1 MLFQCNSLG
10 WTYDC
15 VPHFLLGPSS
25 NQNLFMLPG
34 IQEEPV
40 ASNLK
45 VRTFTNNNNT
55 NLCDLD
61 NWIILDVSKN
71 NYFRCQ

>member
-1 MLFQCNSLG
+1 
-10 WTYDC
+10 
-15 VPHFLLGPSS
+15 
-25 NQNLFMLPG
+25 MLPG

-71 NYFRCQ
+71 NYFRCQWIFWLLHCFFYDLPRLL